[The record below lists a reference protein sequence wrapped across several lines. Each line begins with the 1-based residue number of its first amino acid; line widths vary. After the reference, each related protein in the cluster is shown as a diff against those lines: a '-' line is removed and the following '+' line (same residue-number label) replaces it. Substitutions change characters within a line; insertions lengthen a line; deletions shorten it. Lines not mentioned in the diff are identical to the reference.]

1 MTKPNDKSDVQRKLE
16 KAQSIRDEAERQAK
30 EIESSILKELKQERK
45 DLLEQVAQLDSEIER
60 ISGKPVAS
68 SEGKS
73 RIDTEAVILAI
84 VKEHGKVSCAAIETH
99 PKLVALYAEQNR
111 KVSPQAAK
119 LKSLVKEKKLVK
131 NGERKKAVYSLA

>member
-1 MTKPNDKSDVQRKLE
+1 MAKQNEKSEVQIKLE
-16 KAQSIRDEAERQAK
+16 KAQSIRDEAEKKAK
-30 EIESSILKELKQERK
+30 EIEAGILKELKQERK

-60 ISGKPVAS
+60 ISGKPS
-68 SEGKS
+68 GEGKS
-73 RIDTEAVILAI
+73 RIDAEQVILAI

-99 PKLVALYAEQNR
+99 PKLIALYGEQNR

-131 NGERKKAVYSLA
+131 SGERKKAVYSLA